1 MCHETE
7 GMTLCTMEEKYPGR
21 ESVLW
26 ERDNIKFSTVAIM
39 QEYAIGKTI
48 TLPAILKPIK
58 DCRYNLYTCSEALKE

>member
-39 QEYAIGKTI
+39 
-48 TLPAILKPIK
+48 
-58 DCRYNLYTCSEALKE
+58 